1 MKNILSFLGFFIVVV
16 FVLLGVYVYSVS
28 IGLPDVRALENWHP
42 PEASMVYDS
51 NGKLIGT
58 IGAQN
63 RIYVTI
69 DKIPKIV
76 QDAFVS
82 AEDKTFYH
90 NIGIDP
96 TSIIRA
102 LIVDLEKGKAVEGG
116 STITQQL
123 AKNLFLT
130 PKKTISRKI
139 KEAILAIEI
148 THTFPKSKILE
159 MYLNQIYLGH
169 GAFGVE
175 AASET
180 YFGKHVWQLS
190 VDEAALL
197 AGLPR
202 APTKYDPYINP
213 NLALQRR
220 NYVLYRMYKD
230 GYITKEEHL
239 KASQKPIVLNKHTNP
254 ITNSDYFVSF
264 LKDYMYRNFPDLIY
278 QGGLKIYTTLNETLQ
293 QAAENAVRN
302 QILYISKLEH
312 YPVLPWSITDTI
324 AKFKAQKIDLKKS
337 RYYIG
342 FVKSIKNNQANI
354 DINGTEVTAKIFP
367 GINAGEYV
375 MVELSRTTSM
385 PRSTSMPRPNNGF
398 NAKIIP
404 QLQSALVSMNV
415 HNGAILALVGG
426 YSYQL
431 SSYNRA
437 VYALRQTGSAIKPI
451 VYLSAL
457 MKGYTQI
464 TEIDATPHA
473 YKDPSAPGGF
483 WTPRNYEGES
493 FTTITLRRALAY
505 SVNTASVNLLAQVGF
520 DLPISLATRV
530 GIKLPPYYSMVLG
543 STSVTPLQLTN
554 MFQAFANL
562 GTYCEPYFITKI
574 VNSQNQVVYTGHPVC
589 YNVFPAPYDRVL
601 ISMLE
606 YVVKVG
612 TGYAAHML
620 GPYIAGKTGTTN
632 HYDDAWFEGFS
643 SDVVTGVWTGFDIRE
658 SIGHNMA
665 GAAASLPTWINYMKE
680 ALSIYSEKPFPLPD
694 GVEYVEIDPKTHLR
708 ATPSCPGEPIL
719 FVRGTAPKTTC
730 QNVSLPVLQS
740 LNPNQPQNP
749 GSPLQPLSNNSSQS
763 QQQSSQG
770 AISPAK
776 PSTNPSSKNPN
787 SILPKIIQE
796 INKETNKIDNETKNI
811 DRELNNAR

>member
-16 FVLLGVYVYSVS
+16 FVLLGVYIYSVS

-51 NGKLIGT
+51 NGNLIGT

-102 LIVDLEKGKAVEGG
+102 LIIDLKKGKTVEGG

-130 PKKTISRKI
+130 NQKTISRKM
-139 KEAILAIEI
+139 KEAILSVEI
-148 THTFPKSKILE
+148 THAFPKSKILE

-180 YFGKHVWQLS
+180 YFGKHVWELS
-190 VDEAALL
+190 LDEAALL

-230 GYITKEEHL
+230 GYITKEEYL

-264 LKDYMYRNFPDLIY
+264 VKDYMYKNFPDLIY

-293 QAAENAVRN
+293 QAAENSVRN

-324 AKFKAQKIDLKKS
+324 AKYKSQTIDLKKS

-342 FVKSIKNNQANI
+342 FIKSVKNGKAYIEINNQEFVANPLP
-354 DINGTEVTAKIFP
+354 GTSQ
-367 GINAGEYV
+367 GEYV
-375 MVELSRTTSM
+375 MVEL
-385 PRSTSMPRPNNGF
+385 PKNG
-398 NAKIIP
+398 NSATIIP

-464 TEIDATPHA
+464 TQIDATPHA
-473 YKDPSAPGGF
+473 YPDPSAPGGY

-493 FTTITLRRALAY
+493 FSTITLRRALAY

-520 DLPISLATRV
+520 DLPISLGAKV
-530 GIKLPPYYSMVLG
+530 GLKLPPYYSMVLG

-554 MFQAFANL
+554 MYQAFANL
-562 GTYCEPYFITKI
+562 GNYCEPYFITKI
-574 VNSQNQVVYTGHPVC
+574 LNAQNQVIYTGHPIC
-589 YNVFPAPYDRVL
+589 YNVFPASFDRVL

-612 TGYAAHML
+612 TGYPAHVL
-620 GPYIAGKTGTTN
+620 GSYIAGKTGTTN
-632 HYDDAWFEGFS
+632 SFDDAWFEGFS
-643 SDVVTGVWTGFDIRE
+643 SDVVTGVWTGFDIRKR
-658 SIGHNMA
+658 IGHNMA
-665 GAAASLPTWINYMKE
+665 GAAASLPTWINYMRV
-680 ALSIYSEKPFPLPD
+680 ALGIYPEKPFALPS
-694 GVEYVEIDPKTHLR
+694 GVSYVNIDPKTNLL
-708 ATPSCPGEPIL
+708 ATPACPGEPIL
-719 FVRGTAPKTTC
+719 FVNGTAPTQTC
-730 QNVSLPVLQS
+730 ESGNSSILNSLTPQPGTP
-740 LNPNQPQNP
+740 NPNTPINPIQPLDNTNPPSASSPIAPPQN
-749 GSPLQPLSNNSSQS
+749 
-763 QQQSSQG
+763 
-770 AISPAK
+770 K
-776 PSTNPSSKNPN
+776 STNPITPPINKTQEQKNPN
-787 SILPKIIQE
+787 NILNKVIQE
-796 INKETNKIDNETKNI
+796 INKEN
-811 DRELNNAR
+811 R

>member
-28 IGLPDVRALENWHP
+28 IGLPNVRALENWHP

-76 QDAFVS
+76 QDAFIS

-96 TSIIRA
+96 LSIIRA

-180 YFGKHVWQLS
+180 YFGKHVWQLNL
-190 VDEAALL
+190 DEAALL

-202 APTKYDPYINP
+202 APTRYDPYINP

-230 GYITKEEHL
+230 GYITKEEYL

-264 LKDYMYRNFPDLIY
+264 VKDYMYRNFPDLIY
-278 QGGLKIYTTLNETLQ
+278 QGGLKIYTTLNEKLQ

-342 FVKSIKNNQANI
+342 FVKSVKNNQANI

-367 GINAGEYV
+367 GIDAGEYV
-375 MVELSRTTSM
+375 MVELSR
-385 PRSTSMPRPNNGF
+385 RNNEF
-398 NAKIIP
+398 SAKIIP

-415 HNGAILALVGG
+415 HNGAILAMVGG

-451 VYLSAL
+451 VYLAAL

-473 YKDPSAPGGF
+473 YPDPSAPGGF

-493 FTTITLRRALAY
+493 FTTITLRKALAY

-520 DLPISLATRV
+520 DLPISLAARV

-562 GTYCEPYFITKI
+562 GTYCQPYFITKI

-589 YNVFPAPYDRVL
+589 YNVFPATYDRVL

-612 TGYAAHML
+612 TGYAAHVL

-643 SDVVTGVWTGFDIRE
+643 SDVVTGVWTGFDIRKR
-658 SIGHNMA
+658 IGHNMA
-665 GAAASLPTWINYMKE
+665 GAVASLPTWINYMKE
-680 ALSIYSEKPFPLPD
+680 ALKIYPEKPFPLPD

-719 FVRGTAPKTTC
+719 FVKGTAPKTTC

-749 GSPLQPLSNNSSQS
+749 GSPLQPLNNNSSQS

-787 SILPKIIQE
+787 SILPKIIQQ
-796 INKETNKIDNETKNI
+796 INKETRKIDNETKNI
-811 DRELNNAR
+811 DKELNNAR

>member
-1 MKNILSFLGFFIVVV
+1 MKNILSFLGFFIVVI
-16 FVLLGVYVYSVS
+16 FVLLGVYIYSVS

-190 VDEAALL
+190 LDEAALL

-230 GYITKEEHL
+230 GYITKEEYL

-375 MVELSRTTSM
+375 MVELSRLTSM

-520 DLPISLATRV
+520 DLPISLAAKV

-554 MFQAFANL
+554 MYQAFANL
-562 GTYCEPYFITKI
+562 GTYCQPYFITKI

-612 TGYAAHML
+612 TGYAAHVL

-643 SDVVTGVWTGFDIRE
+643 SDVVTGVWTGFDIRKR
-658 SIGHNMA
+658 IGHNMA

-680 ALSIYSEKPFPLPD
+680 ALSIYPEKPFPLPD

-719 FVRGTAPKTTC
+719 FVKGTAPETTC

-749 GSPLQPLSNNSSQS
+749 GSPLQPLNNNPSQS

-787 SILPKIIQE
+787 SILPKIIQQIE
-796 INKETNKIDNETKNI
+796 KETNKIDNETKNI
-811 DRELNNAR
+811 DRS

>member
-175 AASET
+175 AASEA
-180 YFGKHVWQLS
+180 YFGKHVWQLNL
-190 VDEAALL
+190 DEAALL

-230 GYITKEEHL
+230 GYITKEEYL

-264 LKDYMYRNFPDLIY
+264 VKDYMYKNFPDLIY

-324 AKFKAQKIDLKKS
+324 AKFKAQKIDLKKPG
-337 RYYIG
+337 YYIG

-375 MVELSRTTSM
+375 MVEL
-385 PRSTSMPRPNNGF
+385 PKNG
-398 NAKIIP
+398 NSATIMP

-520 DLPISLATRV
+520 DLPISLAAKV
-530 GIKLPPYYSMVLG
+530 GIRLPPYYSMVLG

-562 GTYCEPYFITKI
+562 GTYCQPYFITKI

-612 TGYAAHML
+612 TGYAAHVL

-643 SDVVTGVWTGFDIRE
+643 SDVVTGVWTGFDIRKR
-658 SIGHNMA
+658 IGYNMA

-680 ALSIYSEKPFPLPD
+680 ALSIYPEKPFPLPD

-719 FVRGTAPKTTC
+719 FVKGTAPETTC

-740 LNPNQPQNP
+740 LNPNQPQNQ
-749 GSPLQPLSNNSSQS
+749 GSPLQPLNNNSSQPQFAQPNS
-763 QQQSSQG
+763 QPSQG

-787 SILPKIIQE
+787 SILPKIIQQIE
-796 INKETNKIDNETKNI
+796 KETRKIDNETKNI
-811 DRELNNAR
+811 DKELNNAR

>member
-1 MKNILSFLGFFIVVV
+1 MKNILSFLGFLIVVV
-16 FVLLGVYVYSVS
+16 FVLLGVYIYSVS

-42 PEASMVYDS
+42 PEASIVYDS
-51 NGKLIGT
+51 TGKVIGT
-58 IGAQN
+58 IGTQN
-63 RIYVTI
+63 RIYVPI
-69 DKIPKIV
+69 SKIPKTV

-96 TSIIRA
+96 LSILRA
-102 LIVDLEKGKAVEGG
+102 LVVDIEKGRAVEGG

-148 THTFPKSKILE
+148 TRTFPKSKILE

-175 AASET
+175 AASEV

-190 VDEAALL
+190 LDEAALL

-202 APTKYDPYINP
+202 APTRYDPFINP

-230 GYITKEEHL
+230 GYITKEEYL
-239 KASQKPIVLNKHTNP
+239 KASQRPIVLNTHTNP

-264 LKDYMYRNFPDLIY
+264 VKDYMYRYFPDLIY
-278 QGGLKIYTTLNETLQ
+278 QGGLKIYTTLNQTLQ

-302 QILYISKLEH
+302 QIIYISKLEH
-312 YPVLPWSITDTI
+312 YPVLPWSIADTI

-337 RYYIG
+337 KYYIG
-342 FVKSIKNNQANI
+342 FVKSIKNGKANI
-354 DINGTEVTAKIFP
+354 DINGIEVSANVFP
-367 GINAGEYV
+367 GIDSGEYV
-375 MVELSRTTSM
+375 MVELFS
-385 PRSTSMPRPNNGF
+385 STNGYT
-398 NAKIIP
+398 AKIIP
-404 QLQSALVSMNV
+404 QLQSALVSMDV

-520 DLPISLATRV
+520 NLPISLAARV

-606 YVVKVG
+606 YVVKIG
-612 TGYAAHML
+612 TGYAAHVL

-643 SDVVTGVWTGFDIRE
+643 SDVVTGVWTGFDIRKR
-658 SIGHNMA
+658 IGYNMA
-665 GAAASLPTWINYMKE
+665 GAAASLPTWINYMKV
-680 ALSIYSEKPFPLPD
+680 ALSMYPEKPFPLPD

-708 ATPSCPGEPIL
+708 ATSSCPGEPIL
-719 FVRGTAPKTTC
+719 FVKGTAPKETC
-730 QNVSLPVLQS
+730 QNGPPPILQN
-740 LNPNQPQNP
+740 LNPTQNANTP
-749 GSPLQPLSNNSSQS
+749 SNSILQPLNNATTPSNPPQPNTPPAAPS
-763 QQQSSQG
+763 
-770 AISPAK
+770 ASPK
-776 PSTNPSSKNPN
+776 PKNPN
-787 SILPKIIQE
+787 SILPKVIQE
-796 INKETNKIDNETKNI
+796 INKEAHKINNETKNI
-811 DRELNNAR
+811 DKELNNAR

>member
-58 IGAQN
+58 IGTQN

-69 DKIPKIV
+69 DKITKIV
-76 QDAFVS
+76 QDAFIS

-96 TSIIRA
+96 LSIIRA
-102 LIVDLEKGKAVEGG
+102 LIVDLEKGEAVEGG

-180 YFGKHVWQLS
+180 YFGKHVWQLNL
-190 VDEAALL
+190 DEAALL

-230 GYITKEEHL
+230 GYITKEEYL

-264 LKDYMYRNFPDLIY
+264 VKDYMYRNFPDLIY
-278 QGGLKIYTTLNETLQ
+278 QGGLKIYTTLNEKLQ

-342 FVKSIKNNQANI
+342 FVKSVKNNQ
-354 DINGTEVTAKIFP
+354 
-367 GINAGEYV
+367 
-375 MVELSRTTSM
+375 
-385 PRSTSMPRPNNGF
+385 
-398 NAKIIP
+398 
-404 QLQSALVSMNV
+404 
-415 HNGAILALVGG
+415 
-426 YSYQL
+426 
-431 SSYNRA
+431 
-437 VYALRQTGSAIKPI
+437 
-451 VYLSAL
+451 
-457 MKGYTQI
+457 QI
-464 TEIDATPHA
+464 
-473 YKDPSAPGGF
+473 
-483 WTPRNYEGES
+483 
-493 FTTITLRRALAY
+493 
-505 SVNTASVNLLAQVGF
+505 
-520 DLPISLATRV
+520 
-530 GIKLPPYYSMVLG
+530 
-543 STSVTPLQLTN
+543 
-554 MFQAFANL
+554 
-562 GTYCEPYFITKI
+562 
-574 VNSQNQVVYTGHPVC
+574 
-589 YNVFPAPYDRVL
+589 
-601 ISMLE
+601 
-606 YVVKVG
+606 
-612 TGYAAHML
+612 
-620 GPYIAGKTGTTN
+620 
-632 HYDDAWFEGFS
+632 
-643 SDVVTGVWTGFDIRE
+643 
-658 SIGHNMA
+658 
-665 GAAASLPTWINYMKE
+665 
-680 ALSIYSEKPFPLPD
+680 
-694 GVEYVEIDPKTHLR
+694 
-708 ATPSCPGEPIL
+708 
-719 FVRGTAPKTTC
+719 
-730 QNVSLPVLQS
+730 
-740 LNPNQPQNP
+740 
-749 GSPLQPLSNNSSQS
+749 
-763 QQQSSQG
+763 
-770 AISPAK
+770 
-776 PSTNPSSKNPN
+776 
-787 SILPKIIQE
+787 
-796 INKETNKIDNETKNI
+796 
-811 DRELNNAR
+811 